1 MAKGVGLMRNVRFR
15 VWHNDQYTKL
25 TLRPDQTLEFGRSER
40 TEEGYSWECDRY
52 TYDAETETV
61 THEAFE
67 GGRDC
72 DGYSS
77 EKWIWTIPAKSLT
90 LRDSFSA
97 WVKVEHGQ
105 RDMTAEAAGY

>member
-1 MAKGVGLMRNVRFR
+1 MRNVRFR
-15 VWHNDQYTKL
+15 VWHNGQYTKL

-40 TEEGYSWECDRY
+40 TEEGYSWEYDRY

-61 THEAFE
+61 THEWGE

-77 EKWIWTIPAKSLT
+77 EKSVWAIDAKHLT
-90 LRDSFSA
+90 MWLHPQFTTFWRRI
-97 WVKVEHGQ
+97 EHGQ